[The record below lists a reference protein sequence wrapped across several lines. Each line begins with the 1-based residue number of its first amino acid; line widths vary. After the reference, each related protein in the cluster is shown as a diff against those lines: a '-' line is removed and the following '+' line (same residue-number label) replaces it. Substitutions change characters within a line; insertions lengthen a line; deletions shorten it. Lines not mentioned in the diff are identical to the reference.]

1 MAGPCSP
8 GCKCYLQTSLLAV
21 GGCSKQAFL
30 LWHRDIL
37 QQPLVCA
44 AAIWKSEQG
53 RSWASKKRLMQPVTN
68 TVVHSLW
75 LIPAVHAR
83 GLSSAANPLLLGSP
97 CWLTRSGRP
106 RRLPCAAGETSPGWL
121 ITQQWSAVCTY
132 CCPVFLCNHPKIT
145 RVCSDRG
152 CRAAS
157 GWIWGCVRVRCCL
170 GPAPLRLPGGHSA
183 LRSHPRSLSPPLF
196 FFPWSCFALEGE
208 LVCGCLNAAIC
219 CFLKDF

>member
-1 MAGPCSP
+1 MRLLSCAIGSTQRWGAYFTEKTNTFQLRHFLVAGPCSP
-8 GCKCYLQTSLLAV
+8 RCKCYLQTSLLAV

-37 QQPLVCA
+37 QQPLLCA

-97 CWLTRSGRP
+97 CWLTRLGRP
-106 RRLPCAAGETSPGWL
+106 RCLPCAAGETSPGWPRN
-121 ITQQWSAVCTY
+121 TTV
-132 CCPVFLCNHPKIT
+132 K
-145 RVCSDRG
+145 CS
-152 CRAAS
+152 
-157 GWIWGCVRVRCCL
+157 L
-170 GPAPLRLPGGHSA
+170 HLPLPCISM
-183 LRSHPRSLSPPLF
+183 
-196 FFPWSCFALEGE
+196 
-208 LVCGCLNAAIC
+208 
-219 CFLKDF
+219 